1 MTPKEELVIK
11 FNHIILVQGFSNFSM
26 VDLAKMADISRAK
39 LYIYFKNKD
48 QIVNSVVDRHLEFL
62 KKYPI
67 PTTAK
72 DENLLSTILN
82 SLLLL
87 GSTTELF
94 ESELREKYPQ
104 LYRNF
109 KRGYE
114 TYFSNLKS
122 YYENA
127 QENHLIIKDISAE
140 FILFQN
146 RINIRGILDDVRNNQ
161 LSLNKGEQYLAEYF
175 TYQIHSLLL
184 NKTPIIPDDIKK
196 FSKVIINEYYD
207 TYANINH

>member
-11 FNHIILVQGFSNFSM
+11 FNHIILVQGFSKFSM

-48 QIVNSVVDRHLEFL
+48 EIVNSVVDRHLEFL

-67 PTTAK
+67 PATAK

-94 ESELREKYPQ
+94 ENELREKYPQ

-109 KRGYE
+109 KSGYE
-114 TYFSNLKS
+114 AYFTNLEA
-122 YYENA
+122 YYKDA
-127 QENHLIIKDISAE
+127 QENKLIIDDVTPD
-140 FILFQN
+140 FIFFQN
-146 RINIRGILDDVRNNQ
+146 KISIRGILDSVRTNQ
-161 LSLNKGEQYLAEYF
+161 LSLDKGEQYLSEYF

-184 NKTPIIPDDIKK
+184 NKTSIIPDDVKK
-196 FSKVIINEYYD
+196 FSQVIINEYYD
-207 TYANINH
+207 TYANIKH